1 MSDAGPIGR
10 GSGEEKPAASPRGMQ
25 PSSTR
30 GHNFRVLVIMLFS
43 LSLDS
48 NLSRSPRFL
57 ACGC

>member
-1 MSDAGPIGR
+1 MSDAGPTGR
-10 GSGEEKPAASPRGMQ
+10 GTGEEKPAASPRGVQ

-30 GHNFRVLVIMLFS
+30 GHDFRVLVIILFS

-57 ACGC
+57 ARGR